1 MSGFYVM
8 IWDITQSRA
17 REIELRSQVTQD
29 AMTGLL
35 NRAAF
40 MDILNDEIKHHYLKR
55 QALALLFLDID
66 HFKQV
71 NDTLGHAAGDEL
83 IKIFARRLRQNVRGT
98 DHVARLGGD
107 EFVVLLVGLDAERTA
122 TAVVDK
128 LMAAV
133 CRDAELAASHT
144 ASPPA

>member
-1 MSGFYVM
+1 M

-17 REIELRSQVTQD
+17 RELELRNKVTLD

-35 NRAAF
+35 NRSAF
-40 MDILNDEIKHHYLKR
+40 MDMLDDEIKHHYVKR
-55 QALALLFLDID
+55 LAVALLFLDID

-83 IKIFARRLRQNVRGT
+83 IQIFARRLRQNVRAT

-107 EFVVLLVGLDAERTA
+107 EFVVLL
-122 TAVVDK
+122 
-128 LMAAV
+128 
-133 CRDAELAASHT
+133 
-144 ASPPA
+144 